1 MPTATPATP
10 PARPTLASVDW
21 RVAGT
26 VAARAGWVL
35 LLALHLLPTAAVA
48 RRITDSGG
56 GAAGDWASLLLLVAA
71 MALFAL
77 KLAGAGFLR
86 LPASRTGRVAV
97 LLAVALLHHDALGLN
112 AADAGVLAAPAAVL
126 IVAEADLRRHL
137 RRGRMRFDR
146 VLTRLLEE
154 WIQIVVCLTRS
165 VERSAA
171 TVRLSATSERFFIA
185 PPSRGPPLAA

>member
-26 VAARAGWVL
+26 VAARAAWAG

-48 RRITDSGG
+48 RRIVNSDG
-56 GAAGDWASLLLLVAA
+56 GAAGDWASLLLLIAA
-71 MALFAL
+71 MALFAM
-77 KLAGAGFLR
+77 KLAGVRFLR
-86 LPASRTGRVAV
+86 LPASRTGKLAV

-126 IVAEADLRRHL
+126 LVSDADLRRGRL
-137 RRGRMRFDR
+137 RVHR
-146 VLTRLLEE
+146 VLTRLLEDLN
-154 WIQIVVCLTRS
+154 QVAVCLARS
-165 VERSAA
+165 VESTLGTA
-171 TVRLSATSERFFIA
+171 RLSAASEHFAIA
-185 PPSRGPPLAA
+185 PPSRGPPLAV